1 MRNRRRRPPRT
12 LQRAQPPAEA
22 VQHPD
27 LTMKEM
33 RKYLHNPR
41 YTDLDQVNADEQKAL
56 QMVEARAGE
65 TGRRKR

>member
-22 VQHPD
+22 VQQPD
-27 LTMKEM
+27 TMKEM